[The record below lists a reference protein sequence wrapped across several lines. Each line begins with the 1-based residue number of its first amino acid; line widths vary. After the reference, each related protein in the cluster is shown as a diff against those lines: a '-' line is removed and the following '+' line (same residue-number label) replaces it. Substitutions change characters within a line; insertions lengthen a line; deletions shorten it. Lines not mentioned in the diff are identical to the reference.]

1 MCKYLVSY
9 SDVTDENADMK
20 DITQLAVFIRG
31 VNKDCKFIV
40 ELAELTT
47 MKGKT
52 CTTKLFSALVTF

>member
-1 MCKYLVSY
+1 MCKYLVPY

-20 DITQLAVFIRG
+20 DITQLAVFIWG
-31 VNKDCKFIV
+31 VNEDFQFIV

-52 CTTKLFSALVTF
+52 CTTKFFSVLVTF

>member
-1 MCKYLVSY
+1 MCKYLVPY

-20 DITQLAVFIRG
+20 DITQLAVFIWG
-31 VNKDCKFIV
+31 VNENFQFNV

-52 CTTKLFSALVTF
+52 YTTKFLNVLVTI

>member
-1 MCKYLVSY
+1 MCKYLVPY

-20 DITQLAVFIRG
+20 DIAQLAVFIRG
-31 VNKDCKFIV
+31 VNEDFQFIV

-52 CTTKLFSALVTF
+52 CTTKFSSVLVIF